1 MLCICST
8 AFQAQKT
15 DLLVPTHTSES
26 WHPFICCHWFSCRIF
41 HKKSKVLFY
50 HFFEE
55 LILLSIIIE
64 GVLDCLCFFKLH
76 EGRTGRKESDL
87 KEILK
92 NVINRAAVQRL
103 AIQALPI
110 LKCCCEGGWRM
121 NGDVRELCR
130 RKKWGNVGRM
140 KHWSTCT
147 INETSRKK
155 KKKLKTVKK
164 TMNFNRNERHFH
176 KTVFSSC

>member
-1 MLCICST
+1 MLNSVPGSEDRSPCSHT
-8 AFQAQKT
+8 HIRKLASFYLLSLIFLQDLFQ
-15 DLLVPTHTSES
+15 
-26 WHPFICCHWFSCRIF
+26 
-41 HKKSKVLFY
+41 KKSKVLFY

-130 RKKWGNVGRM
+130 RKK
-140 KHWSTCT
+140 
-147 INETSRKK
+147 
-155 KKKLKTVKK
+155 
-164 TMNFNRNERHFH
+164 
-176 KTVFSSC
+176 